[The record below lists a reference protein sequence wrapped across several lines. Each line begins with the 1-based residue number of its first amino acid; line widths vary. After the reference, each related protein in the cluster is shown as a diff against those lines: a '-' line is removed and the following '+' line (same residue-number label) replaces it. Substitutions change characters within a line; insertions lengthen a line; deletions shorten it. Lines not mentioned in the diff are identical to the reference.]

1 MIEIPGGPAIP
12 DEEISFEFT
21 RSGGA
26 GGQHVNKVATRAV
39 LVFDLDRSPSLSD
52 EQKERIRS
60 RLGRRVS
67 AEGILRVAASTWR
80 SQSANREEAIRRFVA
95 LLEGALARRKRRRA
109 TAPTAAS
116 RRKRLGE
123 KRRRAEVKR
132 GRKGSGNEGD

>member
-1 MIEIPGGPAIP
+1 MIEIPGGPSIP

-39 LVFDLDRSPSLSD
+39 LVFDLDRSPSFSA

-67 AEGILRVAASTWR
+67 AEGILRVAASTSR
-80 SQSANREEAIRRFVA
+80 SQSANREEAIRRFAA
-95 LLEGALARRKRRRA
+95 LLGTALARRKRRRA

-116 RRKRLGE
+116 RARRLAE
-123 KRRRAEVKR
+123 KRSRADVKR
-132 GRKGSGNEGD
+132 GRKGPPRDGD

>member
-1 MIEIPGGPAIP
+1 MIEIPGGPTIP
-12 DEEISFEFT
+12 DEEIGFEFT

-39 LVFDLDRSPSLSD
+39 LVFDLDRSSALSD
-52 EQKERIRS
+52 DQKARIRS

-67 AEGILRVAASTWR
+67 AEGLLRVAASTSR
-80 SQSANREEAIRRFVA
+80 SQSANREEALRRFVA

-116 RRKRLGE
+116 RARRLGD

-132 GRKGSGNEGD
+132 GRKGPPNGGD